1 MVDKEKKQALATVFG
16 IATRDGLVHGV
27 PGGVPLLRK
36 AVTCTTCK
44 IELVKGV
51 PKVFAEYMTD
61 EQKAQYKELIGYV
74 ERTSRKSKK
83 TEEASTETNEE

>member
-16 IATRDGLVHGV
+16 IKTRDGLVHGV

-44 IELVKGV
+44 IQLVKGV
-51 PKVFAEYMTD
+51 PKVFADYMTE
-61 EQKAQYKELIGYV
+61 EQKAQYKELIGYKP
-74 ERTSRKSKK
+74 RKRKK
-83 TEEASTETNEE
+83 TVEVVEITEE

>member
-51 PKVFAEYMTD
+51 PKVFADYMTD
-61 EQKAQYKELIGYV
+61 EQKAQYKELIGYKP
-74 ERTSRKSKK
+74 RSRKKTVEVVET
-83 TEEASTETNEE
+83 TEE